1 MKIIQAVRGPAKLQ
15 RLAAATAIVIAV
27 VAGALSPTASAQ
39 GEEACARSISDAC
52 APGQERFATNNGVR
66 IHYTVAGDGPL
77 VVLIHGFPDYAATWD
92 ELIPVLRDNYRVAAV
107 DLRGYNLSDQPVN
120 LADYSMD
127 KLIGDILAVIDAEGR
142 TSATLIG
149 HDWGGAI
156 AWRFAFAMPEKVD
169 DLIVLSMPHPRAF
182 ANDLKANPKQYAA
195 NAYAR
200 GFLKP
205 GSEAG
210 WTPEL
215 LASWVSDPDLRAH
228 YVEVFKRS
236 SIQAMMNYFRAN
248 YPPGEAIKGLDPS
261 AMVINLPLLVI
272 HGAED
277 NFILPSGQDGTWAFV
292 SSDSAMLMVPGA
304 GHFVHHDAPDVVN
317 QAIRSW
323 LDLHRK

>member
-1 MKIIQAVRGPAKLQ
+1 MKIIQTVHGPAKMQ
-15 RLAAATAIVIAV
+15 RLAAATAIVIAL
-27 VAGALSPTASAQ
+27 AALSQPASAQ
-39 GEEACARSISDAC
+39 AADAACARSISDAC
-52 APGQERFATNNGVR
+52 APGQKRFAANDGVR
-66 IHYTVAGDGPL
+66 IHYAVAGDGPL
-77 VVLIHGFPDYAATWD
+77 VVLIHGFPDFAATWD
-92 ELIPVLRDNYRVAAV
+92 ELIPVLADTYRVAAL

-120 LADYSMD
+120 VADYSMD
-127 KLIGDILAVIDAEGR
+127 KLIDDILAVIDAEER

-149 HDWGGAI
+149 HDWGAAI

-169 DLIVLSMPHPRAF
+169 DLVVLSMPHPLAF
-182 ANDLKANPKQYAA
+182 ANDLQANPKQYAA

-200 GFLKP
+200 EFLKP
-205 GSEAG
+205 GSEVG
-210 WTPEL
+210 WTPEI
-215 LASWVSDPDLRAH
+215 LASWVSDPDSRER

-248 YPPGEAIKGLDPS
+248 YPPDEAIKGLDPS
-261 AMVINLPLLVI
+261 AMEINLPLLVI

-277 NFILPSGQDGTWAFV
+277 NFILPSGQNGTWAFV
-292 SSDSAMLMVPGA
+292 SSDSAMLMVPSA